1 MSDRFDRLERV
12 VVSARRR
19 HQARPASPAVLR
31 SRLPRR
37 RGPVP
42 VIASLAVIT
51 SVVAV
56 VFGAGLIRGGSS
68 SSIGHHAQRTPTTLP
83 RPTDT
88 KVTSV
93 GACRQP
99 AGRPPPLLMSDAAP
113 EPELA
118 GILSIAREPAS
129 GDAATAIQGFDRYPL
144 GVLAVFRRF
153 IRIVNGERGVRVAF
167 FPVVFCQQT
176 ASGRGFPPPRIRIA
190 PAQAIV
196 MLPLQGPLKTLAV
209 EASTPSVILD
219 GSALPGL
226 GRPDN
231 GGWIQSVIVP
241 DDVAKVVMQFTPPFL
256 HHYTVTATVRGN
268 VAVVVRKPDYMPT
281 IVRWYA
287 ADGHLL
293 HTYVDWR
300 DLRYENCLA
309 HHRKRCT
316 D

>member
-1 MSDRFDRLERV
+1 
-12 VVSARRR
+12 
-19 HQARPASPAVLR
+19 
-31 SRLPRR
+31 
-37 RGPVP
+37 
-42 VIASLAVIT
+42 
-51 SVVAV
+51 
-56 VFGAGLIRGGSS
+56 
-68 SSIGHHAQRTPTTLP
+68 
-83 RPTDT
+83 
-88 KVTSV
+88 
-93 GACRQP
+93 
-99 AGRPPPLLMSDAAP
+99 MSDAAP
-113 EPELA
+113 EPKLA

-129 GDAATAIQGFDRYPL
+129 GDGATAIQGFDRYPL
-144 GVLAVFRRF
+144 DVLTVLRRF

-167 FPVVFCQQT
+167 FPVVFCQQA

-209 EASTPSVILD
+209 EASTRSVILD
-219 GSALPGL
+219 GSALPGS

-241 DDVAKVVMQFTPPFL
+241 DGVAKVVMQFTPPFL
-256 HHYTVTATVRGN
+256 HHYTVRASIHDN
-268 VAVVVRKPDYMPT
+268 VAVVVRKPDYVPT

-309 HHRKRCT
+309 HHRKHCT